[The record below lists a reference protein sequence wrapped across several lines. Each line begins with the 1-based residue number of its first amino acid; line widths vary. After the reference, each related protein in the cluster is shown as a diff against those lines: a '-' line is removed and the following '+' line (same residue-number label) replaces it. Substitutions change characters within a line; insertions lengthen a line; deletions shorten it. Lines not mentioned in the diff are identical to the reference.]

1 MKSYL
6 FKIYVLGYLNEYHLN
21 SFHLNNKNN
30 INYKKFKTI
39 KVAHYLK
46 IPVNFLKV
54 FISFIAF
61 FEIPITI
68 LVLCFLFTKYSLLY
82 LATKSINI
90 TNKKLMFGYHVDEFD
105 FHNMMNST
113 DLNLPE
119 ITIVKL
125 PSINFEYSDYKS
137 ISIFS
142 GLDFRDILKS
152 YFYSIELIFYMNNKY
167 GEKDFF
173 FRSYSSFEYF
183 LCYFFTKKSNLSNIY
198 YFDALVD
205 RFAYLHGGLKHE
217 TIFIQH
223 GNVSDKMRHKKIG
236 TVSYA
241 YYLNKKQKENCE
253 KILFNNKPGFS
264 FMKQSVFN
272 PTSNKLLKNKLKNIL
287 LICNMLFFE
296 KEKEII
302 EDLSKKNINL
312 YVKPHPHSLFD
323 PYEKLN
329 ISNNFVIL
337 QREDFPK
344 VDIVISYSST
354 LATAYENYGI
364 KVLNYDDE
372 LFKYKYEK
380 I

>member
-1 MKSYL
+1 MKNYM
-6 FKIYVLGYLNEYHLN
+6 FKNYVLGYLNEYYLN
-21 SFHLNNKNN
+21 NFHLKNKNN
-30 INYKKFKTI
+30 FNYKKFKTI

-46 IPVNFLKV
+46 IPVNFLTV
-54 FISFIAF
+54 FIRFISF
-61 FEIPITI
+61 FETPISI
-68 LVLCFLFTKYSLLY
+68 LVLFVLFIKYTILY
-82 LATKSINI
+82 LLTKSINI
-90 TNKKLMFGYHVDEFD
+90 TSKKLMFGYHVDEFD
-105 FHNMMNST
+105 FNTMMKST
-113 DLNLPE
+113 NISLDE

-125 PSINFEYSDYKS
+125 PSINFKYPDYKS

-142 GLDFRDILKS
+142 GVDFKDILKAYS
-152 YFYSIELIFYMNNKY
+152 YSFMLIFYMKNKY
-167 GEKDFF
+167 GKKDFF
-173 FRSYSSFEYF
+173 FRAYSSFEYF
-183 LCYFFTKKSNLSNIY
+183 LCYFFTQKSHINNIY

-205 RFAYLHGGLKHE
+205 RFAYLHGGLEHE

-236 TVSYA
+236 TVSFA

-253 KILFNNKPGFS
+253 KILFNNKPDFS
-264 FMKQSVFN
+264 FMKQNIFN
-272 PTSNKLLKNKLKNIL
+272 PKSDQLLKNKLKNIL

-312 YVKPHPHSLFD
+312 YVKPHPHSIFD

-329 ISNNFVIL
+329 ITNNFVIL

-344 VDIVISYSST
+344 VDTVISYSST

-364 KVLNYDDE
+364 KVLNYEDE